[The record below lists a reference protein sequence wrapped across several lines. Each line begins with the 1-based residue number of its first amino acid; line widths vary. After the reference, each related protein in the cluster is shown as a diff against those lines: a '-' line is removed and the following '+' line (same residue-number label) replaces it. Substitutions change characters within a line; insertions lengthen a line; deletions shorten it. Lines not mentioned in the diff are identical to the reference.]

1 MRTVDTS
8 SGQDRAKMAL
18 LLDCYGK
25 ILTEKQYAA
34 MDLYF
39 QDDLTLSEISEQTGI
54 TRQCV
59 WDNIKRVEKMLLNLE
74 KNLNMVGKLSD
85 INDKISFAYSSLT
98 EIKDYAQRKFL
109 PAEIIKDLEKILA
122 DFDSI
127 LND

>member
-1 MRTVDTS
+1 MSKVDTS
-8 SGQDRAKMAL
+8 SGSDRAYMAL

-25 ILTEKQYAA
+25 MLTEKQYIA

-54 TRQCV
+54 TRQGV
-59 WDNIKRVEKMLLNLE
+59 WDNIKRGEKLLLNME
-74 KNLNMVGKLSD
+74 ENLNAVKKMSD
-85 INDKISFAYSSLT
+85 INEKISRASESLK

-109 PAEIIKDLEKILA
+109 PAEIIKDLEAMLE

-127 LND
+127 LNY

>member
-1 MRTVDTS
+1 MSKVDTA
-8 SGQDRAKMAL
+8 SGSDRARMAL

-25 ILTEKQYAA
+25 ILTEKQFTA

-54 TRQCV
+54 TRQGV
-59 WDNIKRVEKMLLNLE
+59 WDNIKRGEKLLLSMEENLHVVE
-74 KNLNMVGKLSD
+74 KLSD
-85 INDKISFAYSSLT
+85 INEKISGASESLR
-98 EIKDYAQRKFL
+98 EIKDYARRKFL
-109 PAEIIKDLEKILA
+109 PSEIIKDLEKILS

>member
-1 MRTVDTS
+1 MAKVDTA
-8 SGQDRAKMAL
+8 SGADRAQMAL

-54 TRQCV
+54 TRQGV
-59 WDNIKRVEKMLLNLE
+59 WDNIKRGEKLLLNMEDCLGVVS
-74 KNLNMVGKLSD
+74 KTAD
-85 INDKISFAYSSLT
+85 ITDKITRAKASLT
-98 EIKDYAQRKFL
+98 EIKDYAQRKYL
-109 PAEIIKDLEKILA
+109 PAEIIKDLTSILS
-122 DFDSI
+122 DFESI